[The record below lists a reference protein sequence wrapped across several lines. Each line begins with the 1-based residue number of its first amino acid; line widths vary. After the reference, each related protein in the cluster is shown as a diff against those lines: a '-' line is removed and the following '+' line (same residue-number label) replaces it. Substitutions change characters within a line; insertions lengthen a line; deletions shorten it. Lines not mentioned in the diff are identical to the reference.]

1 MESLG
6 IAKGMDDQAAARF
19 YKMEGN
25 TMKKWM
31 QLLSVLL
38 ILALLFCG
46 CGFQDVPAGDSNL
59 PNQDGEGNQV
69 WQEGFWFSQIP
80 GVEVQHGEDYV
91 ISWADPGMEAH
102 VRFLLDRPEGD
113 ILHSDV
119 WDIRMLT
126 LSESI
131 YGIADR
137 MMIDAEGKEL
147 GFDNTFGDS
156 TWRKTKENRDLPWV
170 ESLQDLRHFDSLQI
184 FSLQDDAL
192 KHREVDLSGLTDCPN
207 LMVLALGDVQADAL
221 DVVAGCTSLRVLE
234 LTNMDLN
241 HLETLGDLPHLEYL
255 WLTGSGCVESDALA
269 DLSGVKVLRLNG
281 LQNVSLEML
290 SGWKE
295 LYALDLTDC
304 SVVGL
309 EPLTELNLAYL
320 DLHLSESKEDLR
332 GDLDWTPLT
341 KMTSLTYLNLAG
353 NQKVDAALCQDILNV
368 NSGLRYLDV
377 SSTQA
382 SGVLKLEGEGTVLV
396 G

>member
-1 MESLG
+1 
-6 IAKGMDDQAAARF
+6 
-19 YKMEGN
+19 
-25 TMKKWM
+25 MKKFV

-46 CGFQDVPAGDSNL
+46 CGFQDVPAEDSNL
-59 PNQDGEGNQV
+59 PNQDGELNQA
-69 WQEGFWFSQIP
+69 WREGFWFSQIP

-102 VRFLLDRPEGD
+102 IRFLLDRPEGD

-131 YGIADR
+131 YGITDR
-137 MMIDAEGKEL
+137 VMMDAEGKEL

-156 TWRKTKENRDLPWV
+156 TWSKTKENRDLPWV

-184 FSLQDDAL
+184 FGLQDDVL
-192 KHREVDLSGLTDCPN
+192 KRREVDLSGLTDCPN
-207 LMVLALGDVQADAL
+207 LMVLVLGDVQADAL
-221 DVVAGCTSLRVLE
+221 DVVAGCNSLRVLE
-234 LTNMDLN
+234 LTNMDLGN
-241 HLETLGDLPHLEYL
+241 LETLSRLPSLEYL
-255 WLTGSGCVESDALA
+255 WLSGSGHVELDALA

-281 LQNVSLEML
+281 LKDASLEML
-290 SGWKE
+290 SGWTE

-304 SVVGL
+304 DVAGL
-309 EPLTELNLAYL
+309 EPLTKLNLKYL
-320 DLHLSESKEDLR
+320 DLQLSESKGDLR
-332 GDLDWTPLT
+332 EDLDWMPLT
-341 KMTSLTYLNLAG
+341 KMTSLTYLSLAG
-353 NQKVDAALCQDILNV
+353 NQNVDAALCQDILKA

-377 SSTQA
+377 SDTQA
-382 SGVLKLEGEGTVLV
+382 SGVLKLEGEGTALV

>member
-1 MESLG
+1 
-6 IAKGMDDQAAARF
+6 
-19 YKMEGN
+19 
-25 TMKKWM
+25 MKKWM

-46 CGFQDVPAGDSNL
+46 CGFQDVPAEDSNL
-59 PNQDGEGNQV
+59 PNQNGEGNQV

-126 LSESI
+126 LSERI

-137 MMIDAEGKEL
+137 VMIDAEGKEL

-156 TWRKTKENRDLPWV
+156 TWRKTKENRDLP
-170 ESLQDLRHFDSLQI
+170 
-184 FSLQDDAL
+184 
-192 KHREVDLSGLTDCPN
+192 
-207 LMVLALGDVQADAL
+207 
-221 DVVAGCTSLRVLE
+221 
-234 LTNMDLN
+234 
-241 HLETLGDLPHLEYL
+241 HLEYL
-255 WLTGSGCVESDALA
+255 WLTGSGYVELDALA

-281 LQNVSLEML
+281 LQDVSLEML

-320 DLHLSESKEDLR
+320 DLHLSESKEDLC
-332 GDLDWTPLT
+332 GDLNWTPLT
-341 KMTSLTYLNLAG
+341 NMTSLTYLNLAG

-377 SSTQA
+377 S
-382 SGVLKLEGEGTVLV
+382 GTRLLAF
-396 G
+396 